1 MVTYRNGPSAIQ
13 AYRQLLV
20 RDSHPPV
27 ICAVGARV
35 RFVFLLFSRNSET
48 SLMLVERVP
57 VRYLVLSSIR
67 ARFSFR
73 FEYRRLS
80 SG

>member
-20 RDSHPPV
+20 RDSHLPV

-35 RFVFLLFSRNSET
+35 RFAFFTFSCIYET
-48 SLMLVERVP
+48 KLMFEGGVGGSDVHEKVKNE
-57 VRYLVLSSIR
+57 IGR
-67 ARFSFR
+67 AHV
-73 FEYRRLS
+73 
-80 SG
+80 